1 MVSGSGQSP
10 RTMMEQ
16 SRKGRI
22 IVRVGPDRIQQVV
35 WNLPAK
41 PLDGEK
47 LVAVP
52 GQWIGCPT
60 LPGTLI

>member
-22 IVRVGPDRIQQVV
+22 IVRVGPDRIQQAV

-52 GQWIGCPT
+52 GQWIG
-60 LPGTLI
+60 